1 MIAALKYYMLLLEDD
16 DANKQTNADIFIEF
30 IAEIYDNVLDD
41 YNYLFIAHKDKLNE
55 IRQLFFGYD
64 NVASINRCKFTRRHF
79 ECEHAMHCDSK
90 MQFYCDLFDTLFF
103 NIFQLNASGLRVSQA
118 NTQPNDESD
127 DTTLVDKEFA
137 RVVKAIRQSDGFTTE
152 FERISPQS
160 NSKFDLK
167 VSVDKGD
174 TTTIDQLFV
183 YLIDNEFGKQKVE
196 KLKRFLQNNQFD
208 SDCLN
213 EDGLA
218 HIEDNKCLALMREF
232 IQKLKS

>member
-1 MIAALKYYMLLLEDD
+1 M
-16 DANKQTNADIFIEF
+16 
-30 IAEIYDNVLDD
+30 
-41 YNYLFIAHKDKLNE
+41 
-55 IRQLFFGYD
+55 G
-64 NVASINRCKFTRRHF
+64 
-79 ECEHAMHCDSK
+79 
-90 MQFYCDLFDTLFF
+90 
-103 NIFQLNASGLRVSQA
+103 
-118 NTQPNDESD
+118 
-127 DTTLVDKEFA
+127 
-137 RVVKAIRQSDGFTTE
+137 AIRQSDGFTTE

-183 YLIDNEFGKQKVE
+183 YLIDNEFGKQNVE

-218 HIEDNKCLALMREF
+218 HIDDKECLELMREF
-232 IQKLKS
+232 IQKLKKKSTTFGVGMRFYYWKWYSDKTVLPANESMIGLQDNKHFHAGVEVSDLYVEAKYGSFKEEWQNYSHLNVK

>member
-1 MIAALKYYMLLLEDD
+1 
-16 DANKQTNADIFIEF
+16 
-30 IAEIYDNVLDD
+30 
-41 YNYLFIAHKDKLNE
+41 
-55 IRQLFFGYD
+55 
-64 NVASINRCKFTRRHF
+64 
-79 ECEHAMHCDSK
+79 

-218 HIEDNKCLALMREF
+218 HIDDKKCLLLMREF